1 MYSLPNKELW
11 SGRVDDDPTSLRYH
25 EIIQFD
31 KVRALS
37 ISCNKKRFSMIGFK
51 CDEGVRRNQGK
62 IGAML
67 APDEIR
73 RKLAALPFHHTNDEV
88 IDVGNVMCKH
98 NELEKAQQ
106 TLGNKVTIL
115 LEKSTIPIIIGGGHE
130 TLYGHYLG
138 VREFIGPE
146 ASLGIINIDA
156 HFDLRNDKVP
166 SSGTMFHQILSEDKN
181 SNYLCLGIQKL
192 GNTKELFNA
201 AEKFRCEYIFEDDIH
216 DRKHTSLV
224 IDEFAQAHDFIILT
238 LCMDSI
244 TSSAAP
250 GVSAPS
256 PYGLEPKTVRT
267 LLRSI
272 AKKDN
277 LLSFDLSEVNPL
289 FDEHNKTARLAAYLF
304 AEVMQNYQNS

>member
-1 MYSLPNKELW
+1 MYSLPNEELW
-11 SGRVDDDPTSLRYH
+11 TGRVDNDPTSLRYH

-31 KVRALS
+31 EGKALS
-37 ISCNKKRFSMIGFK
+37 SNGDKKTFSIIGFE
-51 CDEGVRRNQGK
+51 CDEGVRRNQGQV
-62 IGAML
+62 GAKL
-67 APDEIR
+67 APEEIR
-73 RKLAALPFHHTNDEV
+73 KFLANLPFHHTNDEV

-106 TLGNKVTIL
+106 TLGNQINTL

-138 VREFIGPE
+138 VRQFIGKE

-156 HFDLRNDKVP
+156 HFDLRNDKIA
-166 SSGTMFHQILSEDKN
+166 SSGTMFHQILSGDEN
-181 SNYLCLGIQKL
+181 AQYLCLGIQKL
-192 GNTKELFNA
+192 GNTKELFDA
-201 AEKFRCEYIFEDDIH
+201 ANKFQCEYILEDNIY

-224 IDEFAQAHDFIILT
+224 IDEFAQAHDVIILT

-244 TSSAAP
+244 ASSAAP

-256 PYGLEPKTVRT
+256 PYGLEPKAVRD
-267 LLRSI
+267 LLLYI

-289 FDEHNKTARLAAYLF
+289 LDENSKTARLAAHLF
-304 AEVMQNYQNS
+304 AEVMQNYRS